1 MKSRRFF
8 HFVLLIFLILLTLFT
23 PSIINYKIGKIYE
36 VQPPIIKSSGIFETF
51 QCYSPQIYVDFEN
64 NIHTTW
70 TLSDEFDGGQK
81 YFLDY
86 TKKSV
91 NSTNWSDVKTLYT
104 PKDNIFENAEFVV
117 DKKDNI
123 HLVWNE
129 YLEYSRVYYRYWNA
143 SKNKWNLIETISD
156 FKEASSWDPTVLV
169 DDNFNAHIVWR
180 DSSNYSGEGYEPN
193 LLYRY
198 KNTTLGTWQ
207 SIEILT
213 LETNSSMRYSPTI
226 TFDSDYNIA
235 VAWIDEGEVLY
246 KLRYNS
252 NSSWTNSSII
262 STFSG
267 NDCEDPTIVCY
278 AANNIH
284 FTWMEWAYYRKVHYA
299 KYIRNTGQI
308 SHKMV
313 YEGYR
318 VDSPTM
324 VLDQYENIHIAW
336 EGGSSDDVDIWYR
349 YKNASSGI
357 WSNIEIASKESTS
370 HSNYPSISVGTNDIL
385 HFVWSD
391 LTEYNKADYY
401 YDIFYKSK
409 NLTSGEWSSTIV
421 LSLSKNSD
429 PLVQLIYILLGSS
442 LVILIT
448 SMAFI
453 IIRKRKKYKK
463 KISTQSSI

>member
-1 MKSRRFF
+1 MKSRRSF
-8 HFVLLIFLILLTLFT
+8 HFILSIFLIFITLFT
-23 PSIINYKIGKIYE
+23 PSIVNYKIGKIYD
-36 VQPPIIKSSGIFETF
+36 VPSPSIKSSGIFERF
-51 QCYSPQIYVDFEN
+51 ECYNPQIFVDFEN

-81 YFLDY
+81 FILEY
-86 TKKSV
+86 TKKPV
-91 NSTNWSDVKTLYT
+91 NSTHWSDIKTLYS
-104 PKDNIFENAEFVV
+104 PSENIFEDAEFVI
-117 DKKDNI
+117 DKKGNL

-129 YLEYSRVYYRYWNA
+129 YLEYSRVYYKYWNA
-143 SKNKWNLIETISD
+143 SKNKWNPIETISD
-156 FKEASSWDPTVLV
+156 FQKASSCEPRILV
-169 DDNFNAHIVWR
+169 DDNFNAHVVWS

-193 LLYRY
+193 LLYRC
-198 KNTTLGTWQ
+198 KNATHGTWQ

-226 TFDSDYNIA
+226 TFDRDYNIA

-252 NSSWTNSSII
+252 NGSWTNSSII

-267 NDCEDPTIVCY
+267 NNCEDPTIACD

-284 FTWMEWAYYRKVHYA
+284 FTWMEWAYYREVHYA
-299 KYIRNTGQI
+299 EYIRNTSQI
-308 SHKMV
+308 YHKKV

-324 VLDQYENIHIAW
+324 VLDQYGNIHIAW
-336 EGGSSDDVDIWYR
+336 QAGASDDVDIWYR
-349 YKNASSGI
+349 YKKASSGI
-357 WSNIEIASKESTS
+357 WSNTEIASKESTS
-370 HSNYPSISVGTNDIL
+370 HSNDPSISVGTNDIL

-391 LTEYNKADYY
+391 LTEYNNADLY

-409 NLTSGEWSSTIV
+409 NLTSGEWSTTIV

-448 SMAFI
+448 SLAFI
-453 IIRKRKKYKK
+453 VIRKRKKYKK
-463 KISTQSSI
+463 TILTKSSI

>member
-1 MKSRRFF
+1 MKSRRYF
-8 HFVLLIFLILLTLFT
+8 HYILSIFLIFLTLFA
-23 PSIINYKIGKIYE
+23 PSIINYKIGEIYE
-36 VQPPIIKSSGIFETF
+36 VPSPIIKSSGIFERF
-51 QCYSPQIYVDFEN
+51 ECYYPQIYIDFEN

-70 TLSDEFDGGQK
+70 TLSDEYNDGQK
-81 YFLDY
+81 FILDY
-86 TKKSV
+86 TKKPV
-91 NSTNWSDVKTLYT
+91 NSTHWSDVKTLYT
-104 PKDNIFENAEFVV
+104 PIDDIFEDAEFVV
-117 DKKDNI
+117 DKKENLHI
-123 HLVWNE
+123 VWKE
-129 YLEYSRVYYRYWNA
+129 DLDYTSVYYRCWNA
-143 SKNKWNLIETISD
+143 SKSKWNPIEIISD
-156 FKEASSWDPTVLV
+156 FKEADSFDPKILV

-180 DSSNYSGEGYEPN
+180 DSSNYSGEGYTPN
-193 LLYRY
+193 LLYRC
-198 KNTTLGTWQ
+198 KNATHGMWQ

-226 TFDSDYNIA
+226 AFDSDYNIA
-235 VAWIDEGEVLY
+235 VAWIDEGQVLY

-252 NSSWTNSSII
+252 NGSWTNSIII

-267 NDCEDPTIVCY
+267 NDCEDPTIACDV
-278 AANNIH
+278 ANNIH

-299 KYIRNTGQI
+299 KYIRTTGQI

-318 VDSPTM
+318 LNNPTM

-336 EGGSSDDVDIWYR
+336 ESGFSDDVDILYR
-349 YKNASSGI
+349 YKNASSGV
-357 WSNIEIASKESTS
+357 WSNLEIASKESTS
-370 HSNYPSISVGTNDIL
+370 HSNYPSISIGTNDIL

-409 NLTSGEWSSTIV
+409 NLTSGEWSTTIV

-429 PLVQLIYILLGSS
+429 PLVQLIYILLGAS
-442 LVILIT
+442 LVVLIT
-448 SMAFI
+448 SLTFI

-463 KISTQSSI
+463 KFQLNL